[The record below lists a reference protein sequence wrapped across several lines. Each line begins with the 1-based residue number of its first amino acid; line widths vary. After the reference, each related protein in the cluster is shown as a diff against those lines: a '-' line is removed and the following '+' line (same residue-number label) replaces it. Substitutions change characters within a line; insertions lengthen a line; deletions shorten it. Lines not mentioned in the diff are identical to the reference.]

1 MAYLFLTTLI
11 LSIISYYVNNRELV
25 APSFLFSISFML
37 ASFFAMLN
45 SDNWGK
51 NISEIIK
58 LLLI

>member
-37 ASFFAMLN
+37 ASF
-45 SDNWGK
+45 
-51 NISEIIK
+51 
-58 LLLI
+58 LLC